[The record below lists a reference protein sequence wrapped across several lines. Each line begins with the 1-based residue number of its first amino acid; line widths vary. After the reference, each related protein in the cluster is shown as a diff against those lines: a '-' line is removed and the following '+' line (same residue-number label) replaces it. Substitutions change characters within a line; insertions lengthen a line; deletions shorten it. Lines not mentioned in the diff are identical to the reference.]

1 MLAILLATVAAI
13 SWMFVPAPADGRSCV
28 LALLALLC
36 FLPLC
41 GATPAYEGKP
51 VTGISFDPPQQPLPD
66 SQLRELLPIK
76 VGQLLKA
83 GAVHAALQSLY
94 STGEYTDIA
103 VDAIP
108 SGDGV
113 ALRFLTRAAWF
124 VGRVAVI
131 GAAEP
136 PTTAQLE
143 TATRLQLGAP
153 WSEQDVTQAKVSLL
167 EALKRN
173 GFYHASVDEE
183 EARHP
188 DTRQM
193 DIEFIVQ
200 PGERAKFDGV
210 RISGNAAPSE
220 AKLIRA
226 TGWHNPFG
234 LHGWKPLTEERL
246 QDGIAAARGSL
257 QKHDRLLAQVTLV
270 SLDYHEPNNTVTP
283 SLAVEVG
290 PLVRVRVEGAHISR
304 GKVRQL
310 IPIYE
315 ERSLDRDL
323 LMEGRRNLLDFLQS
337 EGYFDAQVDFS
348 TSEAQ
353 PNEELITYSVSRGA
367 RHNLAYLEISGNKYF
382 TARALREKMYVLPAT
397 AIRYRHGRYSREYL
411 DRDLN
416 VLRDLYRSSGFR
428 DAQITARTED
438 QYRGKR
444 NQLAIFV
451 DIREG
456 PQWFVSRLDV
466 RGISDEE
473 LSEIRPSLRLAA
485 GRPWSEASVS
495 SDRDL
500 VLSHFFN
507 TGYPEATFEYAATPA
522 AAPDRVDVAYMVHS
536 GPRRYVRGIIVSG
549 LDTTRQSVVEKRISL
564 KSGDPVSQVKMT
576 ESQRRLYD
584 LGIFARVQ
592 TAFQNPTG
600 EAPAKY
606 VLYDV
611 DEARKYSLTF
621 GVGAEIARIGGGT
634 TDLSNP
640 AGAAG
645 FSPRLTFGISR
656 LNFLGL
662 GQTLSLQTQAS
673 TFEQT
678 GLFTYLTPQIFGNH
692 NLDLQFSVLYD
703 YSRDIRTFTDRRE
716 EASIQ
721 LSQRHGRSLT
731 FQYRFLYRRS
741 DVIGTPLI
749 SPELIPLL
757 SQPVRV
763 GTTSVGIIDDRR
775 DDPVDPHH
783 GVYTTLDLG
792 LATSVFASTTDY
804 GRVVFRN
811 ASYHQLT
818 HSLVLARSFYFG
830 DIARF
835 GGLPQIPLAERF
847 FSGGS
852 TTDRGFPDNQAGP
865 RDFATGFPIGG
876 TALLINTIE
885 ARFPLIGDNI
895 GGVIFHD
902 MGNVYS
908 DIHSLSLRYHQHNL
922 QDFNYAV
929 QTFGFGIRYHTP
941 IGPISLDLAFSPNSP
956 NFYGFQGTYNQL
968 LFGTGEKVQQ
978 RINRFQFHFSLGQ
991 AF

>member
-1 MLAILLATVAAI
+1 M
-13 SWMFVPAPADGRSCV
+13 PASADGRSSV
-28 LALLALLC
+28 LALLILFC
-36 FLPLC
+36 FLPVC
-41 GATPAYEGKP
+41 GAAPAYEGKP
-51 VTGISFDPPQQPLPD
+51 VTAISFDPPRQPLPD
-66 SQLRELLPIK
+66 GQLHELLPIK
-76 VGQLLKA
+76 VGQPLTSD
-83 GAVHAALQSLY
+83 AVHAALQRLY

-103 VDAIP
+103 VDASP
-108 SGDGV
+108 SGEGV
-113 ALRFLTRAAWF
+113 SLRFLTRAAYF
-124 VGRVAVI
+124 IGRVAVS
-131 GAAEP
+131 GASEP

-153 WSEQDVTQAKVSLL
+153 YSEQDIAQAKVNLL
-167 EALKRN
+167 DALKRN

-183 EARHP
+183 EARHA

-193 DIEFIVQ
+193 DIEFAVQ
-200 PGERAKFDGV
+200 TGPRAKFDGV
-210 RISGNAAPSE
+210 RITGNAARPE

-234 LHGWKPLTEERL
+234 LRGWKQLTEARL
-246 QDGIAAARGSL
+246 QDGLDAVRATL
-257 QKHDRLLAQVTLV
+257 QKHDRLLARVTLT
-270 SLDYHEPNNTVTP
+270 SLDYHESTNTATPNIQIE
-283 SLAVEVG
+283 SG
-290 PLVRVRVEGAHISR
+290 PLVRVRVEGVHLSR
-304 GKVRQL
+304 GKMRQL

-315 ERSLDRDL
+315 ERALDKDL

-348 TSEAQ
+348 TSATQ
-353 PNEELITYSVSRGA
+353 PGEELITYSVTRGA
-367 RHNLAYLEISGNKYF
+367 RHNLAHIEISGNRHF
-382 TARALREKMYVLPAT
+382 TTRALRERMYVMPAT

-411 DRDLN
+411 DQDLN
-416 VLRDLYRSSGFR
+416 ALRDLYRSDGFR
-428 DAQITARTED
+428 DVRVASRTED
-438 QYRGKR
+438 NYRGKR
-444 NQLAIFV
+444 NQLVIYI
-451 DIREG
+451 DIQEG
-456 PQWFVSRLDV
+456 PQWFVSSLDV
-466 RGISDEE
+466 LGVPPSE
-473 LSEIRPSLRLAA
+473 LTAIRPSLHLSA
-485 GRPWSEASVS
+485 GRPWSETSVA

-500 VLSHFFN
+500 VLSRFFN
-507 TGYPEATFEYAATPA
+507 TGYPDATFAYTATPA
-522 AAPDRVDVAYMVHS
+522 AAPNRMDVTYVVHS
-536 GPRRYVRGIIVSG
+536 GPRRYVRGVLVSG
-549 LDTTRQSVVEKRISL
+549 LDTTKRSLVEKRISL
-564 KSGDPVSQVKMT
+564 KPGDPVSQVKMT

-592 TAFQNPTG
+592 TAFQNPAG
-600 EAPAKY
+600 EEPAKY
-606 VLYDV
+606 ALYDM
-611 DEARKYSLTF
+611 DEASRYSLTF

-645 FSPRLTFGISR
+645 FSPRVTFGVSR

-673 TFEQT
+673 SFEQT
-678 GLFTYLTPQIFGNH
+678 ALLTYLTPQILGNP

-703 YSRDIRTFTDRRE
+703 YSHDVRTFTDRRE
-716 EASIQ
+716 EASVQ
-721 LSQRHGRSLT
+721 LSQRHGRALT
-731 FQYRFLYRRS
+731 FQYRFLYRRA

-763 GTTSVGIIDDRR
+763 GTTSIGIIDDHR

-792 LATSVFASTTDY
+792 LATSLFASTTDY

-830 DIARF
+830 DISRF
-835 GGLPQIPLAERF
+835 GGLAQIPLAERF

-852 TTDRGFPDNQAGP
+852 NTDRGFPDNQAGP
-865 RDFATGFPIGG
+865 RDLETGFPIGG
-876 TALLINTIE
+876 TALLMNTIE

-908 DIHSLSLRYHQHNL
+908 DIGSLSLRYHQNNL

-941 IGPISLDLAFSPNSP
+941 LGPISLDLAFSPNSP
-956 NFYGFQGTYNQL
+956 NFYGYEGTYDQL
-968 LFGTGEKVQQ
+968 IFGTGQKVQQ

>member
-1 MLAILLATVAAI
+1 
-13 SWMFVPAPADGRSCV
+13 MFVPASADGRSSV
-28 LALLALLC
+28 LALLILLC
-36 FLPLC
+36 LLPVC
-41 GATPAYEGKP
+41 GAAPAYEGKP
-51 VTGISFDPPQQPLPD
+51 VTAIAFDPAQQPLPD
-66 SQLRELLPIK
+66 DQLRELLPIK
-76 VGQLLKA
+76 VGQPLTSD
-83 GAVHAALQSLY
+83 AVHAALQRLY

-103 VDAIP
+103 VDASP
-108 SGDGV
+108 SGEGV

-124 VGRVAVI
+124 VGRVAVT

-136 PTTAQLE
+136 PTAAQLE

-153 WSEQDVTQAKVSLL
+153 YSEQDVAQAKVNLL
-167 EALKRN
+167 DALERN
-173 GFYHASVDEE
+173 GFYQASVDEKDV
-183 EARHP
+183 RHA

-193 DIEFIVQ
+193 DIEFAVQ
-200 PGERAKFDGV
+200 TGDRAKFDGV
-210 RISGNAAPSE
+210 RITGNAARPE
-220 AKLIRA
+220 ARLIRA

-234 LHGWKPLTEERL
+234 LRGWKQLTEARL
-246 QDGIAAARGSL
+246 QDGIGAVRASL
-257 QKHDRLLAQVTLV
+257 QKHDRLLAQVTLT
-270 SLDYHEPNNTVTP
+270 SLEYHESTNTVTP
-283 SLAVEVG
+283 NIQIESG
-290 PLVRVRVEGAHISR
+290 PLVLVRVEGAHLSR

-315 ERSLDRDL
+315 ERSIDRDL
-323 LMEGRRNLLDFLQS
+323 LMEGRRNLLDFLQA

-348 TSEAQ
+348 TSAAQ
-353 PNEELITYSVSRGA
+353 PGEELITYSVTRGA
-367 RHNLAYLEISGNKYF
+367 RHNLAHIEISGNKHF
-382 TARALREKMYVLPAT
+382 TTRALREKMYVLPAT
-397 AIRYRHGRYSREYL
+397 AIRYRHGRYNREFL
-411 DRDLN
+411 DQDLN
-416 VLRDLYRSSGFR
+416 TLRDLYRSDGFR
-428 DAQITARTED
+428 DVRVTSRTED
-438 QYRGKR
+438 KYRGKP
-444 NQLAIFV
+444 NQLAIYI

-456 PQWFVSRLDV
+456 PQWIVSKLDV
-466 RGISDEE
+466 LGVPPAE
-473 LSEIRPSLRLAA
+473 LTAIRPSLHSSA
-485 GRPWSEASVS
+485 GKPWSETSVTN
-495 SDRDL
+495 DRDL
-500 VLSHFFN
+500 VLGHFFN
-507 TGYPEATFEYAATPA
+507 TGYPEATFDYTATPA
-522 AAPDRVDVAYMVHS
+522 VTPNGMDVTYVVHS
-536 GPRRYVRGIIVSG
+536 GPRRYVRGVLISG
-549 LDTTRQSVVEKRISL
+549 LDTTKQSVVEKRISL
-564 KSGDPVSQVKMT
+564 KPGDPVSQVKMT

-592 TAFQNPTG
+592 TAFQNPAG
-600 EAPAKY
+600 EEPAKY

-611 DEARKYSLTF
+611 DEAHKYSLTF

-645 FSPRLTFGISR
+645 FSPRVTFGISR

-673 TFEQT
+673 NFEQT
-678 GLFTYLTPQIFGNH
+678 ALFTYLTPQIFGNR

-703 YSRDIRTFTDRRE
+703 YSSDIRTFTDRRE
-716 EASIQ
+716 EASVQ
-721 LSQRHGRSLT
+721 LTQRRGHALT

-763 GTTSVGIIDDRR
+763 GTTSIGIIDDHR

-792 LATSVFASTTDY
+792 LANSLFASTTDY

-811 ASYHQLT
+811 ASYHQIT
-818 HSLVLARSFYFG
+818 HSLVLARSLYFG
-830 DIARF
+830 DISRF
-835 GGLPQIPLAERF
+835 GGLAQIPLAERF

-865 RDFATGFPIGG
+865 RDPETGFPIGG

-908 DIHSLSLRYHQHNL
+908 DIGSISLRYHQNNL

-941 IGPISLDLAFSPNSP
+941 IGPLSLDLAFSPNSP
-956 NFYGFQGTYNQL
+956 NFYGFQGTYDQL